1 MNVSL
6 AYTSYCRNGREISP
20 CNTDYTKANEFMY
33 HMHDMDVTCDV
44 VVSRSG
50 KKKKRIM
57 KVAEIYMGATAS

>member
-1 MNVSL
+1 
-6 AYTSYCRNGREISP
+6 
-20 CNTDYTKANEFMY
+20 
-33 HMHDMDVTCDV
+33 MHDMDVTCDV

>member
-6 AYTSYCRNGREISP
+6 AYTSYCRDGREISP

-50 KKKKRIM
+50 KKKK
-57 KVAEIYMGATAS
+57 ES